1 MQTFRIEYDAL
12 KENREA
18 RVRILGWG
26 AVALFLATFV
36 LVFIL
41 GFPGVVK
48 VWVMYIALV
57 GASIGAGILLGR
69 ELRRRSD
76 REMVFLMDEDG
87 ITKRRKG
94 FPDERIN
101 YTEIRSLHMGRW
113 WLAIVSVKPYGSMTI
128 PNAVT
133 GFETI
138 RDELAGHRP
147 MADPIKTKASPLR
160 IIGSLVAYSL
170 CWVPIVLS
178 IAFLIYRAIR
188 R

>member
-18 RVRILGWG
+18 RVRLLGWG

-41 GFPGVVK
+41 GFPGVVT
-48 VWVMYIALV
+48 VWVMSIALV

-101 YTEIRSLHMGRW
+101 
-113 WLAIVSVKPYGSMTI
+113 
-128 PNAVT
+128 
-133 GFETI
+133 
-138 RDELAGHRP
+138 
-147 MADPIKTKASPLR
+147 
-160 IIGSLVAYSL
+160 
-170 CWVPIVLS
+170 
-178 IAFLIYRAIR
+178 
-188 R
+188 